1 MDIRILALAATALV
15 LSACAPTRLLKPD
28 SFADPASLGLE
39 ASIPGSFQMI
49 LHHVIVPGTAGTWV
63 REANWFEYHLTL
75 VNEGDQ
81 PVTVQA
87 VELSSALPAIGVHT
101 TSLATLDTTS
111 LDNTRM
117 MRSLGLAFGLPGGV
131 TLAAT
136 TAASGFAGAAIAII
150 ALPIVL
156 IGGTVYVVQ
165 RSNQDAEDARLIQDE
180 LVRRGVRT
188 PLALGP
194 RSGVKA
200 SAFFPLTTG
209 VRQLSV
215 RFRRDGAE
223 HELAMDLPA
232 GMAGTEKGR

>member
-1 MDIRILALAATALV
+1 MLV
-15 LSACAPTRLLKPD
+15 
-28 SFADPASLGLE
+28 
-39 ASIPGSFQMI
+39 
-49 LHHVIVPGTAGTWV
+49 
-63 REANWFEYHLTL
+63 
-75 VNEGDQ
+75 
-81 PVTVQA
+81 
-87 VELSSALPAIGVHT
+87 
-101 TSLATLDTTS
+101 
-111 LDNTRM
+111 
-117 MRSLGLAFGLPGGV
+117 
-131 TLAAT
+131 
-136 TAASGFAGAAIAII
+136 
-150 ALPIVL
+150 
-156 IGGTVYVVQ
+156 GGTVYVVQ

-223 HELAMDLPA
+223 HELAMNLPA